1 MGLGFRCGD
10 CPPGYSG
17 DGLRCDD
24 VNEVNCIYIFFLLL
38 FLFIFFCLFFLC
50 LNHWRTFDI
59 SNCSNHEVLNLEI
72 RFAFSACNVNGSLID
87 FFPLGPIKQ
96 TTEINLTD

>member
-38 FLFIFFCLFFLC
+38 FLFIFLFVF
-50 LNHWRTFDI
+50 F
-59 SNCSNHEVLNLEI
+59 VLESLANI
-72 RFAFSACNVNGSLID
+72 RY
-87 FFPLGPIKQ
+87 IKLQ
-96 TTEINLTD
+96 QSRSFKFRD